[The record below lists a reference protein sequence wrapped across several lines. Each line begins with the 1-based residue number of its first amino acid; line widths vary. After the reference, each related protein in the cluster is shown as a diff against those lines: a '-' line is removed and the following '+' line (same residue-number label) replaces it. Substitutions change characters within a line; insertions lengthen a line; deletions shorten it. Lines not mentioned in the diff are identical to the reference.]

1 MFKTTKR
8 FLAALVVIAAVC
20 VPSVAY
26 ARVDLNPGQPPVVT
40 PATVPADQTPSHS
53 VATTATASGTSFHWG
68 DAGIGAAG
76 MLLLLSAGGS
86 AVIISRRQHRRAIAT

>member
-1 MFKTTKR
+1 MFKATKR
-8 FLAALVVIAAVC
+8 FLTALVVIAAAC

-26 ARVDLNPGQPPVVT
+26 ARVELNPGQPPVVT
-40 PATVPADQTPSHS
+40 PASVTAHRALSHS
-53 VATTATASGTSFHWG
+53 VGTTATASSTSFHWG

-86 AVIISRRQHRRAIAT
+86 AVIISRRQHRRALAT